1 MFVKRPILNIF
12 LYLCII
18 NGVENQ
24 CVYSNSIIH
33 LKTYNIIHMTTS
45 EFIIQFRES
54 DPRKLALQASRYPDV
69 DMPFA
74 LNQIQ
79 GWQTAQRKLP
89 SWAACD
95 GVVYPPHLNMEQ
107 CSSEP
112 TARYKQQV
120 ARRWVEAVQP
130 DADTCMTDLTGGF
143 GVDFSFTSRCFGS
156 ATYVERNAS
165 LCDVVSANLPRL
177 GIQNATAKC
186 AEAEDVLE
194 QLKPQTMIFLDPA
207 RRDEHGAKTVLIADC
222 TPDVCQLLPR
232 LMAKS
237 QFVMLK
243 LSPMLDWHKAIVD
256 LDGKVREVH
265 IVSVDGECKEL
276 LLVLAP
282 DGKPEVQVFC
292 VDIQSRP
299 DSEGQYPRSE
309 FVYSIGGEAEPQPTN
324 STLPSATDNSKLE
337 NSKLPQAT
345 NSKLKTQN
353 SKLALPTDNSKL
365 ENSTSALPTNSKLK
379 TQNSKFLHEP
389 NASIMKAGCFDEIA
403 RAYGVSAVSRNSHLF
418 LSNELK
424 EDFPGRSFA
433 IDAFTTMNK
442 RQLRQAL
449 SGMKQANIA
458 VRNFP
463 LSVAELRKRLKLSD
477 GGDTYIFATT
487 TSEGDHILML
497 THKTK
502 K

>member
-1 MFVKRPILNIF
+1 
-12 LYLCII
+12 
-18 NGVENQ
+18 
-24 CVYSNSIIH
+24 
-33 LKTYNIIHMTTS
+33 MTTS
-45 EFIIQFRES
+45 EFVKQFRES

-69 DMPFA
+69 DMPYA

-79 GWQTAQRKLP
+79 GWQTALRKLP

-120 ARRWVEAVQP
+120 ARRWAERIPNASR
-130 DADTCMTDLTGGF
+130 TSMTDLTGGF
-143 GVDFSFTSRCFGS
+143 GVDFSFTSRCFDC

-165 LCDVVSANLPRL
+165 LCEVVGANLPRL
-177 GIQNATAKC
+177 GIRNAQVKC
-186 AEAEDVLE
+186 AEAEAVLE
-194 QLKPQTMIFLDPA
+194 QTEPQTMIFLDPA

-222 TPDVCQLLPR
+222 TPDVCQLLPS
-232 LMAKS
+232 LMQKS

-265 IVSVDGECKEL
+265 IVSADGECKEL

-324 STLPSATDNSKLE
+324 STFNIQNSKLPSATNLTLNIE
-337 NSKLPQAT
+337 HLTLNI
-345 NSKLKTQN
+345 N
-353 SKLALPTDNSKL
+353 
-365 ENSTSALPTNSKLK
+365 NST
-379 TQNSKFLHEP
+379 FLFEP
-389 NASIMKAGCFDEIA
+389 NASVMKAGCFDEIA
-403 RAYGVSAVSRNSHLF
+403 RAYGVSAISRNSHLF
-418 LSNELK
+418 LSDHEI
-424 EDFPGRSFA
+424 DGFPGRSFA
-433 IDAFTTMNK
+433 IDAVTTMNK
-442 RQLRQAL
+442 RQLRQTL

-463 LSVAELRKRLKLSD
+463 LSVAELRKRLKLND

-487 TSEGDHILML
+487 TSDGDHILML

>member
-1 MFVKRPILNIF
+1 
-12 LYLCII
+12 
-18 NGVENQ
+18 
-24 CVYSNSIIH
+24 
-33 LKTYNIIHMTTS
+33 MTTS
-45 EFIIQFRES
+45 EFVKQFRES

-69 DMPFA
+69 DMPYA

-107 CSSEP
+107 CSSEA

-120 ARRWVEAVQP
+120 ARRWAERIPNASR
-130 DADTCMTDLTGGF
+130 TSMTDLTGGF
-143 GVDFSFTSRCFGS
+143 GVDFSFTSRCFDC

-165 LCDVVSANLPRL
+165 LCDVVGANLPRL
-177 GIQNATAKC
+177 GIRNAHVKC
-186 AEAEDVLE
+186 AEAEAVLE
-194 QLKPQTMIFLDPA
+194 QLEPQTMIFLDPA

-222 TPDVCQLLPR
+222 TPDVCQLLPC
-232 LMAKS
+232 LMQKS

-265 IVSVDGECKEL
+265 IVSADGECKEL

-282 DGKPEVQVFC
+282 DGTPEVQVFC

-324 STLPSATDNSKLE
+324 STLNIEHLT
-337 NSKLPQAT
+337 LPPAT
-345 NSKLKTQN
+345 NSTFNIQH
-353 SKLALPTDNSKL
+353 
-365 ENSTSALPTNSKLK
+365 ST
-379 TQNSKFLHEP
+379 FLYEP
-389 NASIMKAGCFDEIA
+389 NASVMKAGCFDEIA
-403 RAYGVSAVSRNSHLF
+403 RAYGVSAISRNSHLF
-418 LSNELK
+418 LSDRET
-424 EDFPGRSFA
+424 DGFPGRSFA
-433 IDAFTTMNK
+433 IDAVTTMNK
-442 RQLRQAL
+442 RQLRQTL

-463 LSVAELRKRLKLSD
+463 LSVAELRKRLKLND

>member
-1 MFVKRPILNIF
+1 
-12 LYLCII
+12 
-18 NGVENQ
+18 
-24 CVYSNSIIH
+24 
-33 LKTYNIIHMTTS
+33 MTTS
-45 EFIIQFRES
+45 EFVKQFRES

-69 DMPFA
+69 DMPYA

-79 GWQTAQRKLP
+79 GWQTALRKLP

-120 ARRWVEAVQP
+120 ARRWAERIPNASR
-130 DADTCMTDLTGGF
+130 TSMTDLTGGF
-143 GVDFSFTSRCFGS
+143 GVDFSFTSRCFDC

-165 LCDVVSANLPRL
+165 LCDVVGANLPRL
-177 GIQNATAKC
+177 GISNAQVKC
-186 AEAEDVLE
+186 AEAEAVLE
-194 QLKPQTMIFLDPA
+194 QMEPQTMIFLDPA

-232 LMAKS
+232 LMQKS

-256 LDGKVREVH
+256 LEGTVREVH
-265 IVSVDGECKEL
+265 IVSADGECKEL

-309 FVYSIGGEAEPQPTN
+309 FVYSIATNAQEEMLENNSKLEKSTSTQPTN
-324 STLPSATDNSKLE
+324 STLNIEHLTLNINNSTSAQPTNSKFKIQ
-337 NSKLPQAT
+337 NSKLPQA
-345 NSKLKTQN
+345 
-353 SKLALPTDNSKL
+353 
-365 ENSTSALPTNSKLK
+365 TNSKLK

-389 NASIMKAGCFDEIA
+389 NASVMKAGCFDEIA
-403 RAYGVSAVSRNSHLF
+403 RAYGICAISRNSHLF
-418 LSNELK
+418 LSDREI
-424 EDFPGRSFA
+424 DGFPGRSFA
-433 IDAFTTMNK
+433 IDAVTTMNK
-442 RQLRQAL
+442 RQLRQTL
-449 SGMKQANIA
+449 SGMKQANIT

-463 LSVAELRKRLKLSD
+463 LSVAELRKRLKLND
-477 GGDTYIFATT
+477 GGGTYIFATT
-487 TSEGDHILML
+487 TSDGDHILML

>member
-1 MFVKRPILNIF
+1 
-12 LYLCII
+12 
-18 NGVENQ
+18 
-24 CVYSNSIIH
+24 
-33 LKTYNIIHMTTS
+33 MTTS
-45 EFIIQFRES
+45 EFVKQFRQA

-69 DMPFA
+69 DMPYA

-120 ARRWVEAVQP
+120 ARRWAERIPNASR
-130 DADTCMTDLTGGF
+130 TSMTDLTGGF
-143 GVDFSFTSRCFGS
+143 GVDFSFTSRCFSS

-165 LCDVVSANLPRL
+165 LCDVVGANLPRL
-177 GIQNATAKC
+177 GIRNATVEC
-186 AEAEDVLE
+186 AEAEAVLE
-194 QLKPQTMIFLDPA
+194 QMEPQTMIFLDPA

-232 LMAKS
+232 LMQKS

-265 IVSVDGECKEL
+265 IVSADGECKEL

-324 STLPSATDNSKLE
+324 STLNIEHLTLNI
-337 NSKLPQAT
+337 N
-345 NSKLKTQN
+345 
-353 SKLALPTDNSKL
+353 
-365 ENSTSALPTNSKLK
+365 NSTSALPTNSQFTTQKLK
-379 TQNSKFLHEP
+379 IAAGNNSKLKIQNSKFLYEP
-389 NASIMKAGCFDEIA
+389 NASVMKAGCFDEIA
-403 RAYGVSAVSRNSHLF
+403 RAYGVSAISRNSHLF
-418 LSNELK
+418 LSDHEI
-424 EDFPGRSFA
+424 DGFPGRTFV
-433 IDAFTTMNK
+433 IDAVTTMNK
-442 RQLRQAL
+442 RQLRQTL

>member
-1 MFVKRPILNIF
+1 
-12 LYLCII
+12 
-18 NGVENQ
+18 
-24 CVYSNSIIH
+24 
-33 LKTYNIIHMTTS
+33 MTTS
-45 EFIIQFRES
+45 EFVKQFRQA

-69 DMPFA
+69 DMPYA

-120 ARRWVEAVQP
+120 ARLWAERIPNASR
-130 DADTCMTDLTGGF
+130 TSMTDLTGGF
-143 GVDFSFTSRCFGS
+143 GVDFSFTSRCFDC

-177 GIQNATAKC
+177 GIRNATVEC
-186 AEAEDVLE
+186 AEAEAVLE
-194 QLKPQTMIFLDPA
+194 QMEPQTMIFLDPA

-232 LMAKS
+232 LMQKS

-265 IVSVDGECKEL
+265 IVSADGECKEL

-299 DSEGQYPRSE
+299 DSEGQYLRSE
-309 FVYSIGGEAEPQPTN
+309 FVYSIATN
-324 STLPSATDNSKLE
+324 AQEEMVENNSK
-337 NSKLPQAT
+337 S
-345 NSKLKTQN
+345 
-353 SKLALPTDNSKL
+353 
-365 ENSTSALPTNSKLK
+365 ENSTSAQPTNSQFTTQKLK
-379 TQNSKFLHEP
+379 IQNSTFLFEP
-389 NASIMKAGCFDEIA
+389 NASVMKAGCFDEIA
-403 RAYGVSAVSRNSHLF
+403 RVYGICAISRNSHLF
-418 LSNELK
+418 LSDHET
-424 EDFPGRSFA
+424 DGFPGRTFV
-433 IDAFTTMNK
+433 IDAVTTMNK
-442 RQLRQAL
+442 RQLRQTL

-487 TSEGDHILML
+487 TSDDDHILML

>member
-1 MFVKRPILNIF
+1 
-12 LYLCII
+12 
-18 NGVENQ
+18 
-24 CVYSNSIIH
+24 
-33 LKTYNIIHMTTS
+33 MTTS
-45 EFIIQFRES
+45 EFVKQFRQA

-69 DMPFA
+69 DMPYA

-79 GWQTAQRKLP
+79 GWQTAQRKFP

-107 CSSEP
+107 CSSEA

-120 ARRWVEAVQP
+120 ARRWAERIPNASR
-130 DADTCMTDLTGGF
+130 TSMTDLTGGF
-143 GVDFSFTSRCFGS
+143 GVDFSFTSRCFDC

-177 GIQNATAKC
+177 GIRNATVEC
-186 AEAEDVLE
+186 AEAEAVLE
-194 QLKPQTMIFLDPA
+194 QTEPQTMIFLDPA

-222 TPDVCQLLPR
+222 TPDVCQLLPS
-232 LMAKS
+232 LMQKS

-265 IVSVDGECKEL
+265 IVSADGECKEL

-282 DGKPEVQVFC
+282 DGNPEVQVFC

-324 STLPSATDNSKLE
+324 STFNIQNSKLPSATNLTLNIE
-337 NSKLPQAT
+337 HLTLNI
-345 NSKLKTQN
+345 N
-353 SKLALPTDNSKL
+353 
-365 ENSTSALPTNSKLK
+365 NST
-379 TQNSKFLHEP
+379 FLFEP
-389 NASIMKAGCFDEIA
+389 NASVMKAGCFDEIA
-403 RAYGVSAVSRNSHLF
+403 RAYGVSAISRNSHLF
-418 LSNELK
+418 LSDRET
-424 EDFPGRSFA
+424 DGFPGRTFV
-433 IDAFTTMNK
+433 IDAVTTMNK
-442 RQLRQAL
+442 RQLRQTL

-487 TSEGDHILML
+487 TSDGDHILML

>member
-1 MFVKRPILNIF
+1 
-12 LYLCII
+12 
-18 NGVENQ
+18 
-24 CVYSNSIIH
+24 
-33 LKTYNIIHMTTS
+33 MTTS
-45 EFIIQFRES
+45 EFVKQFRQA

-69 DMPFA
+69 DMPYA

-120 ARRWVEAVQP
+120 ARLWAERIPNASR
-130 DADTCMTDLTGGF
+130 TSMTDLTGGF
-143 GVDFSFTSRCFGS
+143 GVDFSFTSRCFDC

-177 GIQNATAKC
+177 GIRNAQVKC
-186 AEAEDVLE
+186 AEAEAVLE
-194 QLKPQTMIFLDPA
+194 QMEPQTMIFLDPA

-232 LMAKS
+232 LMQKS

-243 LSPMLDWHKAIVD
+243 LSPMLDWHKAIAD
-256 LDGKVREVH
+256 LEGTVREVH

-276 LLVLAP
+276 LLVLANNVTK
-282 DGKPEVQVFC
+282 DVKVYC
-292 VDIQSRP
+292 VDIQSKP
-299 DSEGQYPRSE
+299 DSQGEYPRSE
-309 FVYSIGGEAEPQPTN
+309 FVYSI
-324 STLPSATDNSKLE
+324 
-337 NSKLPQAT
+337 AT
-345 NSKLKTQN
+345 NAQEEIVEN
-353 SKLALPTDNSKL
+353 NSKL
-365 ENSTSALPTNSKLK
+365 ENSTSAQPTNS
-379 TQNSKFLHEP
+379 TFNIQHSTFLYEP
-389 NASIMKAGCFDEIA
+389 NASVMKAGCFDEIA
-403 RAYGVSAVSRNSHLF
+403 RAYGVSAISRNSHLF
-418 LSNELK
+418 LSDREI
-424 EDFPGRSFA
+424 DGFPGRSFA
-433 IDAFTTMNK
+433 IDAVTTMNK
-442 RQLRQAL
+442 RQLRQTL

-487 TSEGDHILML
+487 TSDDDHILML

>member
-1 MFVKRPILNIF
+1 
-12 LYLCII
+12 
-18 NGVENQ
+18 
-24 CVYSNSIIH
+24 
-33 LKTYNIIHMTTS
+33 MTTS
-45 EFIIQFRES
+45 EFVKQFRQA

-69 DMPFA
+69 DMPYA

-79 GWQTAQRKLP
+79 GWQTALRKLP

-120 ARRWVEAVQP
+120 ARRWAERIPNASR
-130 DADTCMTDLTGGF
+130 TSMTDLTGGF
-143 GVDFSFTSRCFGS
+143 GVDFSFTSRCFDC

-165 LCDVVSANLPRL
+165 LCDVVGANLPRL
-177 GIQNATAKC
+177 GIRNATVEC
-186 AEAEDVLE
+186 AEAEAVLE
-194 QLKPQTMIFLDPA
+194 RMESQTMIFLDPA

-222 TPDVCQLLPR
+222 TPDVCQLLPS
-232 LMAKS
+232 LMEKS

-265 IVSVDGECKEL
+265 IVSADGECKEL
-276 LLVLAP
+276 LLVLAS

-324 STLPSATDNSKLE
+324 STFNSQ
-337 NSKLPQAT
+337 NSKLPSAPNLT
-345 NSKLKTQN
+345 LIIEHLTLNIN
-353 SKLALPTDNSKL
+353 
-365 ENSTSALPTNSKLK
+365 NST
-379 TQNSKFLHEP
+379 FLYEP
-389 NASIMKAGCFDEIA
+389 NASVMKAGCFDEIA
-403 RAYGVSAVSRNSHLF
+403 RAFGISAISPNSHLF
-418 LSNELK
+418 LSDREI
-424 EDFPGRSFA
+424 DGFPGRSFA
-433 IDAFTTMNK
+433 VDAVTTMNK
-442 RQLRQAL
+442 RQLRQTL

>member
-1 MFVKRPILNIF
+1 
-12 LYLCII
+12 
-18 NGVENQ
+18 
-24 CVYSNSIIH
+24 
-33 LKTYNIIHMTTS
+33 MTTS
-45 EFIIQFRES
+45 EFVKQFRQA

-69 DMPFA
+69 DMPYA

-107 CSSEP
+107 CSSEA

-120 ARRWVEAVQP
+120 ARRWAERIPNASR
-130 DADTCMTDLTGGF
+130 TSMTDLTGGF
-143 GVDFSFTSRCFGS
+143 GVDFSFTSRCFDC

-165 LCDVVSANLPRL
+165 LCEVVGANLPRL
-177 GIQNATAKC
+177 GIRNAQVKC
-186 AEAEDVLE
+186 AEAEAVLE
-194 QLKPQTMIFLDPA
+194 QMEPQTMIFLDPA

-222 TPDVCQLLPR
+222 TPDVCQLLPS
-232 LMAKS
+232 LMQKS

-256 LDGKVREVH
+256 LEGTVREVH

-292 VDIQSRP
+292 VDILSKP
-299 DSEGQYPRSE
+299 DSEGEYPRSE

-324 STLPSATDNSKLE
+324 STLNIEHLTLNINNPTSAQPTNSQFTTQKLKIAAG
-337 NSKLPQAT
+337 N
-345 NSKLKTQN
+345 NSKLKI
-353 SKLALPTDNSKL
+353 
-365 ENSTSALPTNSKLK
+365 
-379 TQNSKFLHEP
+379 QNSKFLFEP
-389 NASIMKAGCFDEIA
+389 NASVMKAGCFDEIA
-403 RAYGVSAVSRNSHLF
+403 RAYGISAISRNSHLF
-418 LSNELK
+418 LSDREI
-424 EDFPGRSFA
+424 DGFPGRSFA
-433 IDAFTTMNK
+433 IDAVTTMNK
-442 RQLRQAL
+442 RQLRQTL

-463 LSVAELRKRLKLSD
+463 LSVAELRKRLKLND

>member
-1 MFVKRPILNIF
+1 
-12 LYLCII
+12 
-18 NGVENQ
+18 
-24 CVYSNSIIH
+24 
-33 LKTYNIIHMTTS
+33 MTTS
-45 EFIIQFRES
+45 EFVKQFRQA

-69 DMPFA
+69 DMPYA

-79 GWQTAQRKLP
+79 GWQTALRKLP

-120 ARRWVEAVQP
+120 ARRWAERIPNASR
-130 DADTCMTDLTGGF
+130 TSMTDLTGGF
-143 GVDFSFTSRCFGS
+143 GVDFSFTSRCFDC

-165 LCDVVSANLPRL
+165 LCDVVGANLPRL
-177 GIQNATAKC
+177 GISNAQVKC
-186 AEAEDVLE
+186 AEAEAVLE
-194 QLKPQTMIFLDPA
+194 QLEPQTMIFLDPA

-232 LMAKS
+232 LMQKS

-265 IVSVDGECKEL
+265 IVSADGECKEL

-309 FVYSIGGEAEPQPTN
+309 FVYSI
-324 STLPSATDNSKLE
+324 
-337 NSKLPQAT
+337 AT
-345 NSKLKTQN
+345 NAQEEIVEN
-353 SKLALPTDNSKL
+353 NSKL
-365 ENSTSALPTNSKLK
+365 ENSTSALPTNSTFKTQNSILPQATNSKLK

-389 NASIMKAGCFDEIA
+389 NASVMKAGCFDEIA
-403 RAYGVSAVSRNSHLF
+403 RAYGICAISRNSHLF
-418 LSNELK
+418 LSDREI
-424 EDFPGRSFA
+424 DGFPGRSFA
-433 IDAFTTMNK
+433 IDAVTTMNK
-442 RQLRQAL
+442 RQLRQTL
-449 SGMKQANIA
+449 SGMKQANIT

-463 LSVAELRKRLKLSD
+463 ISVAELRKRLKLND

-487 TSEGDHILML
+487 TSDGDHILML

>member
-1 MFVKRPILNIF
+1 
-12 LYLCII
+12 
-18 NGVENQ
+18 
-24 CVYSNSIIH
+24 
-33 LKTYNIIHMTTS
+33 MTTS
-45 EFIIQFRES
+45 EFVKQFRQA

-69 DMPFA
+69 DMPYA

-79 GWQTAQRKLP
+79 GWQTALRKLP

-107 CSSEP
+107 CSSEA

-120 ARRWVEAVQP
+120 ARRWAERIPNASR
-130 DADTCMTDLTGGF
+130 TSMTDLTGGF
-143 GVDFSFTSRCFGS
+143 GVDFSFTSRCFDC

-165 LCDVVSANLPRL
+165 LCDVVGSNLPRL
-177 GIQNATAKC
+177 GIRNAQVKC
-186 AEAEDVLE
+186 AEAEAVLKQTE
-194 QLKPQTMIFLDPA
+194 PQTMIFLDPA

-222 TPDVCQLLPR
+222 TPDVCQLLPS
-232 LMAKS
+232 LMQKS

-265 IVSVDGECKEL
+265 IVSADGECKEL

-324 STLPSATDNSKLE
+324 STFNIQNSKLPSATNLTLNIE
-337 NSKLPQAT
+337 HLTLNI
-345 NSKLKTQN
+345 N
-353 SKLALPTDNSKL
+353 
-365 ENSTSALPTNSKLK
+365 NST
-379 TQNSKFLHEP
+379 FLFEP
-389 NASIMKAGCFDEIA
+389 NASVMKAGCFDEIA
-403 RAYGVSAVSRNSHLF
+403 RAYGVSAISRNSHLF
-418 LSNELK
+418 LSDREI
-424 EDFPGRSFA
+424 DGFPGRTFV
-433 IDAFTTMNK
+433 IDAVTTMNK
-442 RQLRQAL
+442 RQLRQTL

-463 LSVAELRKRLKLSD
+463 LSVAELRKRLKLND

>member
-1 MFVKRPILNIF
+1 
-12 LYLCII
+12 
-18 NGVENQ
+18 
-24 CVYSNSIIH
+24 
-33 LKTYNIIHMTTS
+33 MTTS
-45 EFIIQFRES
+45 EFVKQFRQA

-69 DMPFA
+69 DMPYA

-79 GWQTAQRKLP
+79 GWQTALRKLP

-120 ARRWVEAVQP
+120 ARRWAERIPNASR
-130 DADTCMTDLTGGF
+130 TSMTDLTGGF
-143 GVDFSFTSRCFGS
+143 GVDFSFTSRCFDC

-165 LCDVVSANLPRL
+165 LCEVVGANLPRL
-177 GIQNATAKC
+177 GIRNAQVKC
-186 AEAEDVLE
+186 AEAEAVLE
-194 QLKPQTMIFLDPA
+194 HMEPQTMIFLDPA

-222 TPDVCQLLPR
+222 TPDVCQLLPS
-232 LMAKS
+232 LMQKS

-265 IVSVDGECKEL
+265 IVSADGECKEL

-309 FVYSIGGEAEPQPTN
+309 FVYSI
-324 STLPSATDNSKLE
+324 
-337 NSKLPQAT
+337 AT
-345 NSKLKTQN
+345 NAQEEIVEN
-353 SKLALPTDNSKL
+353 NSKL
-365 ENSTSALPTNSKLK
+365 ENSTSAQPTNSQFTTQKLKIAAGNNSKLK
-379 TQNSKFLHEP
+379 IQNSKFLFEP
-389 NASIMKAGCFDEIA
+389 NASVMKAGCFDEIA
-403 RAYGVSAVSRNSHLF
+403 RAYGICAISRNSHLF
-418 LSNELK
+418 LSDELK
-424 EDFPGRSFA
+424 EDFPGRAFA
-433 IDAFTTMNK
+433 IDAVTTMNK
-442 RQLRQAL
+442 RQLRQTL

>member
-1 MFVKRPILNIF
+1 
-12 LYLCII
+12 
-18 NGVENQ
+18 
-24 CVYSNSIIH
+24 
-33 LKTYNIIHMTTS
+33 MTTS

-54 DPRKLALQASRYPDV
+54 DPRRLALQASRYPDV

-143 GVDFSFTSRCFGS
+143 GVDFSFTSCCFGS
-156 ATYVERNAS
+156 ATYVERIAS

-177 GIQNATAKC
+177 GIQNATVKC
-186 AEAEDVLE
+186 DEAEDVLE

-256 LDGKVREVH
+256 LDSKVREVH

-276 LLVLAP
+276 LLVLA
-282 DGKPEVQVFC
+282 DNGTKDVQVFC

-309 FVYSIGGEAEPQPTN
+309 FVYSI
-324 STLPSATDNSKLE
+324 
-337 NSKLPQAT
+337 AT
-345 NSKLKTQN
+345 NAQEEMVEN
-353 SKLALPTDNSKL
+353 NSKL
-365 ENSTSALPTNSKLK
+365 ENSTSAQPTNSKLK

-389 NASIMKAGCFDEIA
+389 NASVMKAGCFDEIA
-403 RAYGVSAVSRNSHLF
+403 RAFGISAISRNSHLF
-418 LSNELK
+418 LSDREI
-424 EDFPGRSFA
+424 DGFPGRSFA
-433 IDAFTTMNK
+433 IDAVTTMNK
-442 RQLRQAL
+442 RQLRQTL

-463 LSVAELRKRLKLSD
+463 LSVAELRKRLKLND

-487 TSEGDHILML
+487 TSDGDHILMI

>member
-1 MFVKRPILNIF
+1 
-12 LYLCII
+12 
-18 NGVENQ
+18 
-24 CVYSNSIIH
+24 
-33 LKTYNIIHMTTS
+33 MTTS
-45 EFIIQFRES
+45 EFVKQFRQA

-69 DMPFA
+69 DMPYA

-79 GWQTAQRKLP
+79 GWQTALRKLP

-120 ARRWVEAVQP
+120 ARRWAERIPNASR
-130 DADTCMTDLTGGF
+130 TSMTDLTGGF
-143 GVDFSFTSRCFGS
+143 GVDFSFTSRCFDC

-165 LCDVVSANLPRL
+165 LCEVVGANLPRL
-177 GIQNATAKC
+177 GIRNAQVKC
-186 AEAEDVLE
+186 AEAEAVLE
-194 QLKPQTMIFLDPA
+194 QTEPQTMIFLDPA

-222 TPDVCQLLPR
+222 TPDVCQLLPS
-232 LMAKS
+232 LMEKS

-265 IVSVDGECKEL
+265 IVSADGECKEL

-324 STLPSATDNSKLE
+324 STFNIQNSKLPSATNLTLNIE
-337 NSKLPQAT
+337 HLTLNI
-345 NSKLKTQN
+345 N
-353 SKLALPTDNSKL
+353 
-365 ENSTSALPTNSKLK
+365 NST
-379 TQNSKFLHEP
+379 FLFEP
-389 NASIMKAGCFDEIA
+389 NASVMKAGCFDEIA
-403 RAYGVSAVSRNSHLF
+403 RAYGVSAISRNSHLF
-418 LSNELK
+418 LSDREI
-424 EDFPGRSFA
+424 DGFPGRTFA
-433 IDAFTTMNK
+433 IDAVTTMNK
-442 RQLRQAL
+442 RQLRQTI

-463 LSVAELRKRLKLSD
+463 LSVAELRKRLKLND

>member
-1 MFVKRPILNIF
+1 
-12 LYLCII
+12 
-18 NGVENQ
+18 
-24 CVYSNSIIH
+24 
-33 LKTYNIIHMTTS
+33 MTTS
-45 EFIIQFRES
+45 EFVKQFRQA

-69 DMPFA
+69 DMPYA

-79 GWQTAQRKLP
+79 GWQTALRKLP

-120 ARRWVEAVQP
+120 ARRWAERIPNASR
-130 DADTCMTDLTGGF
+130 TSMTDLTGGF
-143 GVDFSFTSRCFGS
+143 GVDFSFTSRCFDC

-165 LCDVVSANLPRL
+165 LCDVVGANLPRL
-177 GIQNATAKC
+177 GIRNATVEC
-186 AEAEDVLE
+186 AEAEAVLE
-194 QLKPQTMIFLDPA
+194 RMESQTMIFLDPA

-222 TPDVCQLLPR
+222 TPDVCQLLPS
-232 LMAKS
+232 LMEKS

-265 IVSVDGECKEL
+265 IVSADGECKEL
-276 LLVLAP
+276 LLVLAS

-324 STLPSATDNSKLE
+324 STFNIQNSKLPSATNLTLNIE
-337 NSKLPQAT
+337 HLTLNI
-345 NSKLKTQN
+345 N
-353 SKLALPTDNSKL
+353 
-365 ENSTSALPTNSKLK
+365 NST
-379 TQNSKFLHEP
+379 FLYEP

-403 RAYGVSAVSRNSHLF
+403 RAFGISAISPNSHLF
-418 LSNELK
+418 LSDREI
-424 EDFPGRSFA
+424 DGFPGRSFA
-433 IDAFTTMNK
+433 VDAVTTMNK
-442 RQLRQAL
+442 RQLRQTL

>member
-1 MFVKRPILNIF
+1 
-12 LYLCII
+12 
-18 NGVENQ
+18 
-24 CVYSNSIIH
+24 
-33 LKTYNIIHMTTS
+33 MTTS
-45 EFIIQFRES
+45 EFVKQFRQA

-69 DMPFA
+69 DMPYA

-79 GWQTAQRKLP
+79 GWQTALRKLP

-130 DADTCMTDLTGGF
+130 VADTCMTDLTGGF
-143 GVDFSFTSRCFGS
+143 GVDFSFTSRCFDC

-177 GIQNATAKC
+177 GIRNATVEC
-186 AEAEDVLE
+186 AEAEAVLE
-194 QLKPQTMIFLDPA
+194 QMEPQTMIFLDPA

-222 TPDVCQLLPR
+222 TPDVCQLLPS
-232 LMAKS
+232 LMQKS

-265 IVSVDGECKEL
+265 IVSADGECKEL
-276 LLVLAP
+276 LLVLAS

-299 DSEGQYPRSE
+299 DSEGQYPRNE

-324 STLPSATDNSKLE
+324 STLNIEHLTLNINNSTSAQPTNSQFTTQKLKIAAG
-337 NSKLPQAT
+337 N
-345 NSKLKTQN
+345 NSKLKI
-353 SKLALPTDNSKL
+353 
-365 ENSTSALPTNSKLK
+365 
-379 TQNSKFLHEP
+379 QNSKFLYEP
-389 NASIMKAGCFDEIA
+389 NASVMKAGCFNEIA

-418 LSNELK
+418 LSDELK
-424 EDFPGRSFA
+424 EDFPGRTFV
-433 IDAFTTMNK
+433 IDAVTTMNK
-442 RQLRQAL
+442 RQLRQTL

>member
-1 MFVKRPILNIF
+1 
-12 LYLCII
+12 
-18 NGVENQ
+18 
-24 CVYSNSIIH
+24 
-33 LKTYNIIHMTTS
+33 MTTS
-45 EFIIQFRES
+45 EFVKQFRQA

-69 DMPFA
+69 DMPYA

-120 ARRWVEAVQP
+120 ARRWAERIPNASR
-130 DADTCMTDLTGGF
+130 TSMTDLTGGF
-143 GVDFSFTSRCFGS
+143 GVDFSFTSRCFDC

-165 LCDVVSANLPRL
+165 LCEVVGANLPRL
-177 GIQNATAKC
+177 GIRNAQVKC
-186 AEAEDVLE
+186 AEAEAVLKQTE
-194 QLKPQTMIFLDPA
+194 PQTMIFLDPA

-222 TPDVCQLLPR
+222 TPDVCQLLPS
-232 LMAKS
+232 LMQKS

-265 IVSVDGECKEL
+265 IVSADGECKEL
-276 LLVLAP
+276 LLVLAS
-282 DGKPEVQVFC
+282 DGTPEVQVFC

-309 FVYSIGGEAEPQPTN
+309 FVYSIATNAQEEMMENNSKSENSTSAQPTN
-324 STLPSATDNSKLE
+324 STFNIQHSTLP
-337 NSKLPQAT
+337 PAT
-345 NSKLKTQN
+345 NSTFNIQH
-353 SKLALPTDNSKL
+353 
-365 ENSTSALPTNSKLK
+365 ST
-379 TQNSKFLHEP
+379 FLFEP
-389 NASIMKAGCFDEIA
+389 NASVMKAGCFDEIA
-403 RAYGVSAVSRNSHLF
+403 RAYGVSAISRNSHLF
-418 LSNELK
+418 LSDREI
-424 EDFPGRSFA
+424 DGFPGRSFA
-433 IDAFTTMNK
+433 IDAVTTMNK
-442 RQLRQAL
+442 RQLRQTL

-487 TSEGDHILML
+487 TSDGDHILML

>member
-1 MFVKRPILNIF
+1 MFVKRSILNIF

-18 NGVENQ
+18 NGLENQ
-24 CVYSNSIIH
+24 YVYSNSIIH
-33 LKTYNIIHMTTS
+33 LQTYNIIHMTTS

-54 DPRKLALQASRYPDV
+54 DPRRLALQASRYPDV

-143 GVDFSFTSRCFGS
+143 GVDFSFTSRCFSS

-232 LMAKS
+232 LMEKS

-276 LLVLAP
+276 LLVLA
-282 DGKPEVQVFC
+282 DNGTKNVQVFC

-309 FVYSIGGEAEPQPTN
+309 FVYSI
-324 STLPSATDNSKLE
+324 
-337 NSKLPQAT
+337 AT
-345 NSKLKTQN
+345 NAQEEMVEN
-353 SKLALPTDNSKL
+353 NSKL
-365 ENSTSALPTNSKLK
+365 ENSTSAQPTNSKFK

-389 NASIMKAGCFDEIA
+389 NASVMKAGCFDEIA
-403 RAYGVSAVSRNSHLF
+403 RAYGISAISRNSHLF
-418 LSNELK
+418 LSDREI
-424 EDFPGRSFA
+424 EGFPGRSFA
-433 IDAFTTMNK
+433 IDAVTTMNK
-442 RQLRQAL
+442 RQLRQTL

-463 LSVAELRKRLKLSD
+463 LSVAELRKRLKLND

>member
-1 MFVKRPILNIF
+1 MFVKRSILNIF

-33 LKTYNIIHMTTS
+33 LQTYNIIHMTTS

-54 DPRKLALQASRYPDV
+54 DPRRLALQASRYPDV

-165 LCDVVSANLPRL
+165 LCDVVSANLPCL
-177 GIQNATAKC
+177 GILNATVKC
-186 AEAEDVLE
+186 DEAEDVLE
-194 QLKPQTMIFLDPA
+194 QLEPQTMIFLDPA

-276 LLVLAP
+276 LLVLA
-282 DGKPEVQVFC
+282 DNGTKNVQVFC

-309 FVYSIGGEAEPQPTN
+309 FVYSIATN
-324 STLPSATDNSKLE
+324 AQEEMVENNSKLE
-337 NSKLPQAT
+337 NSTSAQPT

-353 SKLALPTDNSKL
+353 SKLALPSDNSKL
-365 ENSTSALPTNSKLK
+365 ENSTSVQPTNSKLK

-389 NASIMKAGCFDEIA
+389 NASVMKAGCFDEIA
-403 RAYGVSAVSRNSHLF
+403 RAYGICAISRNSHLF
-418 LSNELK
+418 LSDELK
-424 EDFPGRSFA
+424 EDFPGRTFA
-433 IDAFTTMNK
+433 IDAVTTMNK
-442 RQLRQAL
+442 RQLRQTL

-463 LSVAELRKRLKLSD
+463 LSVAELRKRLKLND

-487 TSEGDHILML
+487 TSDGDHILMI

>member
-1 MFVKRPILNIF
+1 
-12 LYLCII
+12 
-18 NGVENQ
+18 
-24 CVYSNSIIH
+24 
-33 LKTYNIIHMTTS
+33 MTTS
-45 EFIIQFRES
+45 EFVKQFRQA

-69 DMPFA
+69 DMLYA

-120 ARRWVEAVQP
+120 ARRWAERIPNASR
-130 DADTCMTDLTGGF
+130 TSMTDLTGGF
-143 GVDFSFTSRCFGS
+143 GVDFSFTSRCFDC

-165 LCDVVSANLPRL
+165 LCEVVGANLPRL
-177 GIQNATAKC
+177 GISNAQVKC
-186 AEAEDVLE
+186 AEAEAVLE
-194 QLKPQTMIFLDPA
+194 QMEPQTMIFLDPA

-222 TPDVCQLLPR
+222 TPDVCQLLPS
-232 LMAKS
+232 LMQKS

-265 IVSVDGECKEL
+265 IVSADGECKEL

-324 STLPSATDNSKLE
+324 STFNIQNSKLPSATNLTLNIE
-337 NSKLPQAT
+337 HLTLNI
-345 NSKLKTQN
+345 N
-353 SKLALPTDNSKL
+353 
-365 ENSTSALPTNSKLK
+365 NST
-379 TQNSKFLHEP
+379 FLYEP
-389 NASIMKAGCFDEIA
+389 NASVMKAGCFDEIA
-403 RAYGVSAVSRNSHLF
+403 RAYGVSAISRNSHLF
-418 LSNELK
+418 LSDHEI
-424 EDFPGRSFA
+424 DGFPGRAFA
-433 IDAFTTMNK
+433 IDAVTTMNK
-442 RQLRQAL
+442 RQLRQTL

-463 LSVAELRKRLKLSD
+463 LSVAELRKRLKLND

>member
-1 MFVKRPILNIF
+1 
-12 LYLCII
+12 
-18 NGVENQ
+18 
-24 CVYSNSIIH
+24 
-33 LKTYNIIHMTTS
+33 MTTS
-45 EFIIQFRES
+45 EFVKQFRES

-69 DMPFA
+69 DMPYA
-74 LNQIQ
+74 LTQIQ
-79 GWQTAQRKLP
+79 GWQTALRKLP

-107 CSSEP
+107 CSSEA

-120 ARRWVEAVQP
+120 ARRWAERIPNASR
-130 DADTCMTDLTGGF
+130 TSMTDLTGGF
-143 GVDFSFTSRCFGS
+143 GVDFSFTSRCFDC

-165 LCDVVSANLPRL
+165 LCEVVGANLPRL
-177 GIQNATAKC
+177 GIRNAQVKC
-186 AEAEDVLE
+186 AEAEAVLKQME
-194 QLKPQTMIFLDPA
+194 PQTMIFLDPA

-232 LMAKS
+232 LMQKS

-265 IVSVDGECKEL
+265 IVSADGECKEL

-292 VDIQSRP
+292 VDILSKP
-299 DSEGQYPRSE
+299 DSQGVYPRSE
-309 FVYSIGGEAEPQPTN
+309 FVYSI
-324 STLPSATDNSKLE
+324 
-337 NSKLPQAT
+337 AT
-345 NSKLKTQN
+345 NAQEEIVEN
-353 SKLALPTDNSKL
+353 NSKL
-365 ENSTSALPTNSKLK
+365 ENSTSAQPTNSTFNIQHSTLPPA
-379 TQNSKFLHEP
+379 TNSTFNIQHSTFLFEP
-389 NASIMKAGCFDEIA
+389 NASVMKAGCFDEIA
-403 RAYGVSAVSRNSHLF
+403 RAYGVSAISRNSHLF
-418 LSNELK
+418 LSDREI
-424 EDFPGRSFA
+424 DGFPGRSFA
-433 IDAFTTMNK
+433 IDAVTTMNK
-442 RQLRQAL
+442 RQLRQTL

-463 LSVAELRKRLKLSD
+463 LSVAELRKRLKLND

>member
-1 MFVKRPILNIF
+1 
-12 LYLCII
+12 
-18 NGVENQ
+18 
-24 CVYSNSIIH
+24 
-33 LKTYNIIHMTTS
+33 MTTS
-45 EFIIQFRES
+45 EFVKQFRES

-69 DMPFA
+69 DMPYA

-120 ARRWVEAVQP
+120 ARRWAERIPNASR
-130 DADTCMTDLTGGF
+130 TSMTDLTGGF
-143 GVDFSFTSRCFGS
+143 GVDFSFTSRCFDC

-177 GIQNATAKC
+177 GIRNATVEC
-186 AEAEDVLE
+186 AEAEAVLE
-194 QLKPQTMIFLDPA
+194 QMEPQTMIFLDPA

-222 TPDVCQLLPR
+222 TPDVCQLLPS
-232 LMAKS
+232 LMQKS

-265 IVSVDGECKEL
+265 IVSADGECKEL
-276 LLVLAP
+276 LLVLSP

-292 VDIQSRP
+292 VDILSKP

-324 STLPSATDNSKLE
+324 STFNIQNSKLPSATNLTLNIE
-337 NSKLPQAT
+337 HLTLNI
-345 NSKLKTQN
+345 N
-353 SKLALPTDNSKL
+353 
-365 ENSTSALPTNSKLK
+365 NST
-379 TQNSKFLHEP
+379 FLFEP
-389 NASIMKAGCFDEIA
+389 NASVMKAGCFDEIA
-403 RAYGVSAVSRNSHLF
+403 RAYGVSAISRNSHLF
-418 LSNELK
+418 LSDREI
-424 EDFPGRSFA
+424 DGFPGRAFV
-433 IDAFTTMNK
+433 IDAVTTMNK
-442 RQLRQAL
+442 RQLRQTL

-463 LSVAELRKRLKLSD
+463 LSVAELRKRLKLND

-487 TSEGDHILML
+487 TSDGDHILML

>member
-1 MFVKRPILNIF
+1 
-12 LYLCII
+12 
-18 NGVENQ
+18 
-24 CVYSNSIIH
+24 
-33 LKTYNIIHMTTS
+33 MTTS
-45 EFIIQFRES
+45 EFVKQFRES

-69 DMPFA
+69 DMPYA

-79 GWQTAQRKLP
+79 GWQTALRKLP

-120 ARRWVEAVQP
+120 ARRWAERIPNASR
-130 DADTCMTDLTGGF
+130 TSMTDLTGGF
-143 GVDFSFTSRCFGS
+143 GVDFSFTSRCFDC

-165 LCDVVSANLPRL
+165 LCEVVGANLPRL
-177 GIQNATAKC
+177 GIRNAQVKC
-186 AEAEDVLE
+186 AEAEAVLKQTE
-194 QLKPQTMIFLDPA
+194 PQTMIFLDPA

-222 TPDVCQLLPR
+222 TPDVCQLLPS
-232 LMAKS
+232 LMQKS

-265 IVSVDGECKEL
+265 IVSADGECKEL

-324 STLPSATDNSKLE
+324 STLNIEHLTLNI
-337 NSKLPQAT
+337 N
-345 NSKLKTQN
+345 
-353 SKLALPTDNSKL
+353 
-365 ENSTSALPTNSKLK
+365 NSTSAQPTNSTFNIQHSTLPPA
-379 TQNSKFLHEP
+379 TNSTFLFEP
-389 NASIMKAGCFDEIA
+389 NASVMKAGCFDEIA

-418 LSNELK
+418 LSDHEI
-424 EDFPGRSFA
+424 DGFPGRSFA
-433 IDAFTTMNK
+433 IDAVTTMNK
-442 RQLRQAL
+442 RQLRQTL

>member
-1 MFVKRPILNIF
+1 
-12 LYLCII
+12 
-18 NGVENQ
+18 
-24 CVYSNSIIH
+24 
-33 LKTYNIIHMTTS
+33 MTTS
-45 EFIIQFRES
+45 EFVKQFRES

-69 DMPFA
+69 DMPYA

-79 GWQTAQRKLP
+79 GWQTALRKLP

-107 CSSEP
+107 CSSEA

-120 ARRWVEAVQP
+120 ARRWAERIPNASR
-130 DADTCMTDLTGGF
+130 TSMTDLTGGF
-143 GVDFSFTSRCFGS
+143 GVDFSFTSRCFDC

-165 LCDVVSANLPRL
+165 LCDVVGANLPRL
-177 GIQNATAKC
+177 GIRNAHVKC
-186 AEAEDVLE
+186 AEAEAVLE
-194 QLKPQTMIFLDPA
+194 QLEPQTMIFLDPA

-222 TPDVCQLLPR
+222 TPDVCQLLPC
-232 LMAKS
+232 LMQKS

-265 IVSVDGECKEL
+265 IVSADGECKEL

-282 DGKPEVQVFC
+282 DGTPEVQVFC

-324 STLPSATDNSKLE
+324 STLNIEHLTFP
-337 NSKLPQAT
+337 PAT
-345 NSKLKTQN
+345 NSTFNIQH
-353 SKLALPTDNSKL
+353 
-365 ENSTSALPTNSKLK
+365 ST
-379 TQNSKFLHEP
+379 FLFEP
-389 NASIMKAGCFDEIA
+389 NASVMKAGCFDEIA
-403 RAYGVSAVSRNSHLF
+403 RAYGVSAISRNSHLF
-418 LSNELK
+418 LSDRET
-424 EDFPGRSFA
+424 DGFPGRSFA
-433 IDAFTTMNK
+433 IDAVTTMNK
-442 RQLRQAL
+442 RQLRQTL

-497 THKTK
+497 THKK
-502 K
+502 KK

>member
-1 MFVKRPILNIF
+1 MFVKRSILNIF

-33 LKTYNIIHMTTS
+33 LQTYNIIHMTTS

-54 DPRKLALQASRYPDV
+54 DPRRLALQASRYPDV

-143 GVDFSFTSRCFGS
+143 GVDFSFTSRCFSS

-194 QLKPQTMIFLDPA
+194 QLEPQTMIFLDPA

-265 IVSVDGECKEL
+265 IVSADGECKEL
-276 LLVLAP
+276 LLVLAS

-309 FVYSIGGEAEPQPTN
+309 FVYSI
-324 STLPSATDNSKLE
+324 
-337 NSKLPQAT
+337 AT
-345 NSKLKTQN
+345 NAQEEIVEN
-353 SKLALPTDNSKL
+353 NSKL
-365 ENSTSALPTNSKLK
+365 ENSTSAQPTNSKLK

-389 NASIMKAGCFDEIA
+389 NASVMKAGCFDEIA
-403 RAYGVSAVSRNSHLF
+403 RAYGICAISRNSHLF
-418 LSNELK
+418 LSDREI
-424 EDFPGRSFA
+424 DGFPGRSFA
-433 IDAFTTMNK
+433 IDAVTTMNK
-442 RQLRQAL
+442 RQLRQTL

-487 TSEGDHILML
+487 TSDGDHILMI

>member
-1 MFVKRPILNIF
+1 MFVKRSILNNF

-33 LKTYNIIHMTTS
+33 LQTYNIIHMTTS

-54 DPRKLALQASRYPDV
+54 DPRRLALQASRYPDV

-276 LLVLAP
+276 LLVLT
-282 DGKPEVQVFC
+282 DNGTKDVQVFC

-299 DSEGQYPRSE
+299 DSDGQYPRSE
-309 FVYSIGGEAEPQPTN
+309 FVYSI
-324 STLPSATDNSKLE
+324 
-337 NSKLPQAT
+337 AT
-345 NSKLKTQN
+345 NAQEEMVEN
-353 SKLALPTDNSKL
+353 NSKL

-389 NASIMKAGCFDEIA
+389 NASVMKAGCFDEIA
-403 RAYGVSAVSRNSHLF
+403 RAYGVCAISRNSHLF
-418 LSNELK
+418 LSDELK
-424 EDFPGRSFA
+424 EDFPGRTFA
-433 IDAFTTMNK
+433 IDAVTTMNK
-442 RQLRQAL
+442 RQLRQTL

-463 LSVAELRKRLKLSD
+463 LSVAELRKRLKLND

-487 TSEGDHILML
+487 TSDGDHILMI

>member
-1 MFVKRPILNIF
+1 MFVKRSILNIF

-33 LKTYNIIHMTTS
+33 LQTYNIIHMTTS

-54 DPRKLALQASRYPDV
+54 DPRRLALQASRYPDV

-143 GVDFSFTSRCFGS
+143 GVDFSFTSRCFSS

-265 IVSVDGECKEL
+265 IVSADGECKEL
-276 LLVLAP
+276 LLVLA
-282 DGKPEVQVFC
+282 DNDTTDVQVFC

-309 FVYSIGGEAEPQPTN
+309 FVYSI
-324 STLPSATDNSKLE
+324 
-337 NSKLPQAT
+337 AT
-345 NSKLKTQN
+345 NAQEEVVEN
-353 SKLALPTDNSKL
+353 NSKL
-365 ENSTSALPTNSKLK
+365 ENSTSAQPTNSKLK

-389 NASIMKAGCFDEIA
+389 NASVMKAGCFDEIA
-403 RAYGVSAVSRNSHLF
+403 RAYGICAISRNSHLF
-418 LSNELK
+418 LSDREI
-424 EDFPGRSFA
+424 DGFPGRSFA
-433 IDAFTTMNK
+433 IDAVTTMNK
-442 RQLRQAL
+442 RQLRQTL

-487 TSEGDHILML
+487 TSDGDHILMI

>member
-1 MFVKRPILNIF
+1 
-12 LYLCII
+12 
-18 NGVENQ
+18 
-24 CVYSNSIIH
+24 
-33 LKTYNIIHMTTS
+33 MTTS
-45 EFIIQFRES
+45 EFVKQFRES

-69 DMPFA
+69 DMPYA

-79 GWQTAQRKLP
+79 GWQTALRKLP

-107 CSSEP
+107 CSSEA

-120 ARRWVEAVQP
+120 ARRWAERIPNASR
-130 DADTCMTDLTGGF
+130 TSMTDLTGGF
-143 GVDFSFTSRCFGS
+143 GVDFSFTSRCFDC

-165 LCDVVSANLPRL
+165 LCDVVGANLPRL
-177 GIQNATAKC
+177 GIRNAQVKC
-186 AEAEDVLE
+186 AEAEAVLE
-194 QLKPQTMIFLDPA
+194 QMEPQTMIFLDPA

-222 TPDVCQLLPR
+222 TPDVCQLLPS
-232 LMAKS
+232 LMQKS

-256 LDGKVREVH
+256 LDGKVCEVH
-265 IVSVDGECKEL
+265 IVSADGECKEL

-324 STLPSATDNSKLE
+324 STFNIQNSKLPSATNLTLNIE
-337 NSKLPQAT
+337 HLTLNI
-345 NSKLKTQN
+345 N
-353 SKLALPTDNSKL
+353 
-365 ENSTSALPTNSKLK
+365 
-379 TQNSKFLHEP
+379 NSKFLFEP
-389 NASIMKAGCFDEIA
+389 NASVMKAGCFDEIA
-403 RAYGVSAVSRNSHLF
+403 RAYGICAISRNSHLF
-418 LSNELK
+418 LSDHEI
-424 EDFPGRSFA
+424 DGFPGRTFV
-433 IDAFTTMNK
+433 IDAVTTMNK
-442 RQLRQAL
+442 RQLRQTL

-463 LSVAELRKRLKLSD
+463 LSVAELRKRLKLND

>member
-1 MFVKRPILNIF
+1 
-12 LYLCII
+12 
-18 NGVENQ
+18 
-24 CVYSNSIIH
+24 
-33 LKTYNIIHMTTS
+33 MTTS
-45 EFIIQFRES
+45 EFVKQFRQA

-69 DMPFA
+69 DMPYV

-79 GWQTAQRKLP
+79 GWQTALRKLP

-120 ARRWVEAVQP
+120 ARRWAERIPNASR
-130 DADTCMTDLTGGF
+130 TSMTDLTGGF
-143 GVDFSFTSRCFGS
+143 GVDFSFTSRCFDC

-165 LCDVVSANLPRL
+165 LCEVVGANLPHL
-177 GIQNATAKC
+177 GIRNAQVKC
-186 AEAEDVLE
+186 AEAEAVLE
-194 QLKPQTMIFLDPA
+194 QMEPQTMIFLDPA

-222 TPDVCQLLPR
+222 TPDVCQLLPS
-232 LMAKS
+232 LMQKS

-256 LDGKVREVH
+256 LDGKVSEVH
-265 IVSVDGECKEL
+265 IVSADGECKEL

-309 FVYSIGGEAEPQPTN
+309 FVYTIATN
-324 STLPSATDNSKLE
+324 AQEEMVENNSKLE
-337 NSKLPQAT
+337 NSTSALPT
-345 NSKLKTQN
+345 NSTFKTQN

-365 ENSTSALPTNSKLK
+365 ENSTSAQPTNSKFKIQNSKLPQATNSKFK

-389 NASIMKAGCFDEIA
+389 NASVMKAGCFDEIA
-403 RAYGVSAVSRNSHLF
+403 RAYGVCAISRNSHLF
-418 LSNELK
+418 LSDREI
-424 EDFPGRSFA
+424 EGFPGRSFA

-442 RQLRQAL
+442 RQLRQTL

-463 LSVAELRKRLKLSD
+463 LSVAELRKRLKLND

-487 TSEGDHILML
+487 TSDGDHILML

>member
-1 MFVKRPILNIF
+1 
-12 LYLCII
+12 
-18 NGVENQ
+18 
-24 CVYSNSIIH
+24 
-33 LKTYNIIHMTTS
+33 MTTS
-45 EFIIQFRES
+45 EFVKQFRQA

-69 DMPFA
+69 DMPYA

-79 GWQTAQRKLP
+79 GWQTALRKLP

-107 CSSEP
+107 CSSEA

-120 ARRWVEAVQP
+120 ARRWAERIPNASR
-130 DADTCMTDLTGGF
+130 TSMTDLTGGF
-143 GVDFSFTSRCFGS
+143 GVDFSFTSRCFDC

-165 LCDVVSANLPRL
+165 LCEVVGANLPRL
-177 GIQNATAKC
+177 GIRNAQVKC
-186 AEAEDVLE
+186 AEAEAVLKQTE
-194 QLKPQTMIFLDPA
+194 PQTMIFLDPA

-222 TPDVCQLLPR
+222 TPDVCQLLPS
-232 LMAKS
+232 LMQKS

-265 IVSVDGECKEL
+265 IVSADGECKEL

-292 VDIQSRP
+292 VDILSKP
-299 DSEGQYPRSE
+299 DSQGVYPRSE
-309 FVYSIGGEAEPQPTN
+309 FVYSI
-324 STLPSATDNSKLE
+324 
-337 NSKLPQAT
+337 AT
-345 NSKLKTQN
+345 NAQEEIVEN
-353 SKLALPTDNSKL
+353 NSKL
-365 ENSTSALPTNSKLK
+365 ENSTSAQPTNS
-379 TQNSKFLHEP
+379 TFNIQNSKLPSATNLTLNIEHLTLNINNSTFLFEP
-389 NASIMKAGCFDEIA
+389 NASVMKAGCFDEIA
-403 RAYGVSAVSRNSHLF
+403 RAYGICAISRNSHLF
-418 LSNELK
+418 LSDHET
-424 EDFPGRSFA
+424 DGFPGRAFV
-433 IDAFTTMNK
+433 IDAVTTMNK
-442 RQLRQAL
+442 RQLRQTL

>member
-1 MFVKRPILNIF
+1 MFVKRPILDIF

-18 NGVENQ
+18 NRLENQ
-24 CVYSNSIIH
+24 YVYSNSIIH
-33 LKTYNIIHMTTS
+33 LETNNIIHMTTS

-54 DPRKLALQASRYPDV
+54 DPRRLALQASRYPDV

-120 ARRWVEAVQP
+120 ARRLVEAVQP
-130 DADTCMTDLTGGF
+130 VADTCMTDLTGGF
-143 GVDFSFTSRCFGS
+143 GVDFSFTSRCFDC

-165 LCDVVSANLPRL
+165 LCEVVGANLPRL
-177 GIQNATAKC
+177 GIQNAQVEC
-186 AEAEDVLE
+186 AEAEAVLE
-194 QLKPQTMIFLDPA
+194 RMEPQTMIFLDPA

-265 IVSVDGECKEL
+265 IVSADGECKEL
-276 LLVLAP
+276 LLVLA
-282 DGKPEVQVFC
+282 DNDTTDVQVFC
-292 VDIQSRP
+292 IDIQSRP

-309 FVYSIGGEAEPQPTN
+309 FVYSIVTN
-324 STLPSATDNSKLE
+324 AQEEIVKN
-337 NSKLPQAT
+337 
-345 NSKLKTQN
+345 
-353 SKLALPTDNSKL
+353 NSKL
-365 ENSTSALPTNSKLK
+365 ENSTSAQPTNS
-379 TQNSKFLHEP
+379 TFNIQHSTFLFEP

-418 LSNELK
+418 LSDEPV
-424 EDFPGRSFA
+424 DGFPGRTFA
-433 IDAFTTMNK
+433 IDAVTTMNK
-442 RQLRQAL
+442 RQLRQTL

-463 LSVAELRKRLKLSD
+463 LSVAELRKRLKLND

-487 TSEGDHILML
+487 TSDGDHILMI

>member
-1 MFVKRPILNIF
+1 
-12 LYLCII
+12 
-18 NGVENQ
+18 
-24 CVYSNSIIH
+24 
-33 LKTYNIIHMTTS
+33 MTTS

-54 DPRKLALQASRYPDV
+54 DPRRLALQASRYPDV

-143 GVDFSFTSRCFGS
+143 GVDFSFTSRCFSS

-276 LLVLAP
+276 LLVLA
-282 DGKPEVQVFC
+282 DNGTKNVQVFC

-309 FVYSIGGEAEPQPTN
+309 FVYSI
-324 STLPSATDNSKLE
+324 
-337 NSKLPQAT
+337 AT
-345 NSKLKTQN
+345 NAQEEMVEN
-353 SKLALPTDNSKL
+353 NSKL
-365 ENSTSALPTNSKLK
+365 ENSTSVQPTNSKLK

-389 NASIMKAGCFDEIA
+389 NASVMKAGCFDEIA
-403 RAYGVSAVSRNSHLF
+403 RAYGICAISRNSHLF
-418 LSNELK
+418 LSDELK
-424 EDFPGRSFA
+424 EDFPGRTFA
-433 IDAFTTMNK
+433 IDAVTTMNK
-442 RQLRQAL
+442 RQLRQTL

-463 LSVAELRKRLKLSD
+463 LSVAELRKRLKLND